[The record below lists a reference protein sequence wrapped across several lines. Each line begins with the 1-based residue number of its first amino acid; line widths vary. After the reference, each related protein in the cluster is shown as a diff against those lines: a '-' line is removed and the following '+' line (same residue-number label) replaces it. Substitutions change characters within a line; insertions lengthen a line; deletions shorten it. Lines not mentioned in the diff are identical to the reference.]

1 MKHRRRALG
10 AIACGLLWGAPVTRA
25 QDRVHRIGYLS
36 PRKTYGELD
45 AAFVLG
51 MQELGYV
58 LGQNL
63 AIEYRWAANDLAM
76 LPALAEDLVRLRVEL
91 IVTATTAGTRAAMS
105 ATRTI
110 PIVMAAAADPVAA
123 GLVASLGR
131 PGGNVTGLS
140 LQTTDLARKR
150 LQLARELVPGAQRIG
165 LLAEQ
170 VRDATHGTTAL
181 LVTETRAAA
190 AALGITAL
198 VREIGASDD
207 LEDAFAWFKR
217 ERSDALVVQVSP
229 LTLQLAQRLV
239 ALAAR
244 ERLPALYEARNF
256 VEAGGLASYG
266 PDLRISYRRAAAY
279 VDRIFKGARA
289 GDLPVE
295 QPESLT
301 LAINMRAALALGLVL
316 SQSLLLR
323 ADEVMR

>member
-1 MKHRRRALG
+1 MNLWRRAFG
-10 AIACGLLWGAPVTRA
+10 ALVFGLLCGASFTRA
-25 QDRVHRIGYLS
+25 QGRVHRIGYLS
-36 PRKTYGELD
+36 PRKTFGELD

-58 LGQNL
+58 SGQNL
-63 AIEYRWAANDLAM
+63 AIEYRWAANDLAK
-76 LPALAEDLVRLRVEL
+76 LPALAEDLVRLQVEL

-131 PGGNVTGLS
+131 PAGNVTGLS

-150 LQLARELVPGAQRIG
+150 LQLARELVPGAQRVG

-170 VRDATHGTTAL
+170 VRDPAQGTTGL

-190 AALGITAL
+190 ATLGITAL
-198 VREIGASDD
+198 VREIGPDND
-207 LEDAFAWFKR
+207 LEEALAWFKR
-217 ERSDALVVQVSP
+217 ERAEAMVVQVSP
-229 LTLQLAQRLV
+229 LTLQLAQHIV

-256 VEAGGLASYG
+256 VDLGGLASYG
-266 PDLRISYRRAAAY
+266 PDLRVSYRRAAGY

-295 QPESLT
+295 QPEALT
-301 LAINMRAALALGLVL
+301 LVINMKAARAMGLAL
-316 SQSLLLR
+316 SQSLLMR